1 MENIRT
7 EDGKHMKRGNQEN
20 KVLVT
25 KSSGYTR
32 SWLITRVVIS

>member
-1 MENIRT
+1 MENILT
-7 EDGKHMKRGNQEN
+7 EDGKHMKRGSQDS

-25 KSSGYTR
+25 GWSGY